1 MKHKK
6 RGESLRRGK
15 WSNEEEAY
23 CMKMIQLFNQGLLP
37 IQSGTTLRSYLS
49 KQLQCNPMRVTKKFS
64 GSSCIGKQIF
74 QPCDETSVNID
85 LMKKGELE
93 LIKLEN
99 TFRSRIKYSNS
110 TKRRRS
116 VSIINDDNNSDRN
129 RYNIRYNKNE
139 NQGSSSNSTDYDED
153 DYDEEDYEDDYD
165 DDDDDDE
172 NNSYNQDISTNES
185 KFPEDEPYYKLVPRR
200 AIKQKSSITE
210 SGNSLFVSLNKDLS
224 FQTISAMGLTVE
236 YDKYIKDIDAAGDIL
251 LQFSEKIK
259 SDDAL

>member
-74 QPCDETSVNID
+74 QPCDETSVNMELI
-85 LMKKGELE
+85 KRGELE
-93 LIKLEN
+93 LNKLEN

-110 TKRRRS
+110 SKRRKS
-116 VSIINDDNNSDRN
+116 VSVINDDSSDSRS
-129 RYNIRYNKNE
+129 RYNIRYSKNE
-139 NQGSSSNSTDYDED
+139 NQGSGTNSTDYDED
-153 DYDEEDYEDDYD
+153 DYDEDEYEDDYD
-165 DDDDDDE
+165 DYEEDDE
-172 NNSYNQDISTNES
+172 EDSYNQDIVNNES
-185 KFPEDEPYYKLVPRR
+185 KFQEDQPYYKLVPMRV
-200 AIKQKSSITE
+200 IKRKNSITDP
-210 SGNSLFVSLNKDLS
+210 SNSLFVSLNKDLS

-236 YDKYIKDIDAAGDIL
+236 YDKYIKDIDAAGDLL